1 MKNEMRKHID
11 TFKNY
16 LNENKE
22 EIKMKIGDKVK
33 ISDKNP
39 NHLGR
44 DVSAY
49 ADMEGIVTD
58 LWEDGSFAIKT
69 PSSVLVVPLHNKDGI
84 WIYLN
89 DMLIFHKKN
98 KKSKN
103 WLDIFKW

>member
-1 MKNEMRKHID
+1 MKHLK
-11 TFKNY
+11 TQKQ
-16 LNENKE
+16 LNEGQENLN
-22 EIKMKIGDKVK
+22 IMKIGDSVK

-49 ADMEGIVTD
+49 ANMEGIVTD

-69 PSSVLVVPLHNKDGI
+69 SSSVLVVPLHNKDGI

-89 DMLIFHKKN
+89 DTLIFHKKN
-98 KKSKN
+98 KKSKK